1 MDFDYVLIEQDS
13 FYHRSYD
20 LDVNIDAQR
29 VSVVLCIVVLMY
41 FIAEMSNKI
50 DNLEKVNKVK
60 SLYSLILIIN

>member
-50 DNLEKVNKVK
+50 DNLEKEVNKVK
-60 SLYSLILIIN
+60 NHCTV